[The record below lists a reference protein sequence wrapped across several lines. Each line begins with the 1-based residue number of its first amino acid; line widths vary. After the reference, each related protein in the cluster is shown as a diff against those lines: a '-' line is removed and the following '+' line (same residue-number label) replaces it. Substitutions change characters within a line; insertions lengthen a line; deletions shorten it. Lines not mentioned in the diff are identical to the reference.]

1 MEIITE
7 LFYKTNN
14 GFPIWRPDPNTLGYC
29 LSGKKLEEPLPV
41 AHAFKAFLKPCN
53 IQGIL
58 DQAIQTW
65 NH

>member
-1 MEIITE
+1 M
-7 LFYKTNN
+7 LN

-41 AHAFKAFLKPCN
+41 ARAFQAFLKPCN